1 MSRLI
6 YASEMI
12 CERPRIWYLAVGA
25 NMTIDQSVPGVRK
38 LGERF
43 RHHPVQGLI
52 VDYRAATIRQHPFE
66 YSELA
71 LSVSLHI
78 PPTTLNRLHH
88 RTTELPESRPDGQTA
103 SGPQFR
109 GTRLS
114 ALGQIDRLAE
124 LSARPDG
131 SHPQQVAQYG
141 DCLGLK
147 LRVGRFGLMSRAIR

>member
-25 NMTIDQSVPGVRK
+25 NMTIDQSVPGIRR

-43 RHHPVQGLI
+43 RETPVQGLI

-78 PPTTLNRLHH
+78 PPTTLIAYITGPRNCRKAALMVKLL
-88 RTTELPESRPDGQTA
+88 RDRNFAARGFQRWGKLTAWLNCPPD
-103 SGPQFR
+103 
-109 GTRLS
+109 
-114 ALGQIDRLAE
+114 
-124 LSARPDG
+124 
-131 SHPQQVAQYG
+131 
-141 DCLGLK
+141 
-147 LRVGRFGLMSRAIR
+147 LMDPIPSKWRNTVIV